1 MQPGSTSAKT
11 QRNLVQDKKRFILVF
26 EPRFLCG
33 GEPRYTC
40 AMAKGLKMGV
50 KVKITA
56 GSKKGRTGSVLH
68 SVGEGRARKWV
79 IRMSGDEETTV
90 PARSIAIEGA
100 APPASAHARRARGMD
115 GDAHHSDD
123 DEETASSNSSSDS
136 SANDSGSSSSDEDGD
151 SSDEDGSD
159 THERCVAI
167 FVYIPAMLSCSST
180 YFFSEMVLKT
190 MLLGMLM
197 LNLPHLLTQA

>member
-1 MQPGSTSAKT
+1 
-11 QRNLVQDKKRFILVF
+11 
-26 EPRFLCG
+26 
-33 GEPRYTC
+33 
-40 AMAKGLKMGV
+40 MAKGLKMGV

-159 THERCVAI
+159 THERCVAKSWPP
-167 FVYIPAMLSCSST
+167 FLFT
-180 YFFSEMVLKT
+180 F
-190 MLLGMLM
+190 
-197 LNLPHLLTQA
+197 LPCCHVHLLTFFQKWSSKRCSWGC